1 MSKLQPNNATA
12 RERVPMRDARRA
24 FNFVSAPALAAL
36 ALTFALALC
45 ASALTVGAGAQ
56 SRRAPRPAAT
66 PTPEPTPTP
75 QEAQGES
82 ESVPRGTAGMK
93 KDPAVIVSFLILE
106 NDNPMMSLDYMARD
120 DIWKE
125 FLERL
130 GKSRAVSFT
139 QGAKATRGEALKR
152 AKLERESYVVLFEM
166 QEERDMVGDASI
178 GRVDSRNLLLKTYV
192 YAPQTGNLKF
202 ADTIFQRPYR
212 ESATVGGVRVPLPTG
227 TSRRVERYP
236 SQRQLEQAAREAA
249 DRLMSHFNVIPPPDN
264 E

>member
-1 MSKLQPNNATA
+1 MSKLQPNNATTRA
-12 RERVPMRDARRA
+12 ARRA
-24 FNFVSAPALAAL
+24 LNSRPAPALVAL
-36 ALTFALALC
+36 GLTFAFALC
-45 ASALTVGAGAQ
+45 AFALTTNAGAQ
-56 SRRAPRPAAT
+56 SRRAPRPAST

-75 QEAQGES
+75 EEAQGES
-82 ESVPRGTAGMK
+82 ESVPRRTASTK
-93 KDPAVIVSFLILE
+93 KDPAVVVSFLILE
-106 NDNPMMSLDYMARD
+106 DDNPMMSLDYMARD

-139 QGAKATRGEALKR
+139 QGGKATRGQALKR

-166 QEERDMVGDASI
+166 QEERDMGGDASI

-192 YAPQTGNLKF
+192 YAPQTGSLKF
-202 ADTIFQRPYR
+202 ADTIYQRPYR
-212 ESATVGGVRVPLPTG
+212 ESATIGGVRVPLPTG

-249 DRLMSHFNVIPPPDN
+249 DRLMAHFNVIPPPDN

>member
-1 MSKLQPNNATA
+1 MSKLQPNRTTTRPLA
-12 RERVPMRDARRA
+12 
-24 FNFVSAPALAAL
+24 ALAAL
-36 ALTFALALC
+36 VAFALC
-45 ASALTVGAGAQ
+45 AFALTGAAGAQ

-75 QEAQGES
+75 EEAQGES
-82 ESVPRGTAGMK
+82 ESVPRGAGAK
-93 KDPAVIVSFLILE
+93 KDPGVVVSFLILE
-106 NDNPMMSLDYMARD
+106 DDNPMMSLDYMARD

-130 GKSRAVSFT
+130 GKSRAVSFA
-139 QGAKATRGEALKR
+139 QGGKATRGEALKR
-152 AKLERESYVVLFEM
+152 AKLERETYVVLFEM
-166 QEERDMVGDASI
+166 QEERDMGGDASI

-192 YAPQTGNLKF
+192 YAPQTGSLKY
-202 ADTIFQRPYR
+202 ADTIYQRPYR

-249 DRLMSHFNVIPPPDN
+249 DRLMAHFNVIPPPDN
-264 E
+264 

>member
-1 MSKLQPNNATA
+1 MSKLQPNNATT
-12 RERVPMRDARRA
+12 RRRVRA
-24 FNFVSAPALAAL
+24 PDFPVTRALAAL
-36 ALTFALALC
+36 VLTFALALC
-45 ASALTVGAGAQ
+45 VFALTADAGAQ

-75 QEAQGES
+75 EASRGES
-82 ESVPRGTAGMK
+82 ESVPRGATAK
-93 KDPAVIVSFLILE
+93 KDPAVVVSFLILE

-130 GKSRAVSFT
+130 GKSRAVSLA
-139 QGAKATRGEALKR
+139 QGGKATRGEALKR

-166 QEERDMVGDASI
+166 QEERDMGGDAGV

-192 YAPQTGNLKF
+192 YAPQTGSLKF
-202 ADTIFQRPYR
+202 ADTIYQRPYR
-212 ESATVGGVRVPLPTG
+212 DTATIGGVRVPLPGG

-264 E
+264 

>member
-1 MSKLQPNNATA
+1 MSKLQPNNAET
-12 RERVPMRDARRA
+12 RGRVRTLDFSVTRA
-24 FNFVSAPALAAL
+24 LVALAAV
-36 ALTFALALC
+36 AAVALC
-45 ASALTVGAGAQ
+45 AFALTNVARAQ

-75 QEAQGES
+75 EEAHGES
-82 ESVPRGTAGMK
+82 ESVPRGTSTK
-93 KDPAVIVSFLILE
+93 KDPSVVVSFLILE

-130 GKSRAVSFT
+130 GKSRAVSIT
-139 QGAKATRGEALKR
+139 QGGKATRGEALKR
-152 AKLERESYVVLFEM
+152 AKAEREAYVVLFQME
-166 QEERDMVGDASI
+166 EERESMGDASI

-192 YAPQTGNLKF
+192 YAPQTGNLKY
-202 ADTIFQRPYR
+202 ADTIYQRPYR
-212 ESATVGGVRVPLPTG
+212 DTATVGGVRIPVPG
-227 TSRRVERYP
+227 GSRRIERYP

-264 E
+264 